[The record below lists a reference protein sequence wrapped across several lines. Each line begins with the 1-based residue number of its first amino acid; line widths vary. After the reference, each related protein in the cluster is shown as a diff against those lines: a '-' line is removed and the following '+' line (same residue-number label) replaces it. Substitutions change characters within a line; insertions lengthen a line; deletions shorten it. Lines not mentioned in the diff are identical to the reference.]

1 MNDRPLNL
9 LMKDNDWG
17 GSGEVLT
24 NEKCIVIVVLLA
36 GSKSDLRIK
45 IP

>member
-1 MNDRPLNL
+1 MSRRLCL

-17 GSGEVLT
+17 GSGEVLK
-24 NEKCIVIVVLLA
+24 NEKCVVIVVVLA
-36 GSKSDLRIK
+36 GSKSDCRIK